1 MDNHLI
7 AVPKREDSFA
17 RGIGETHRKYTNLI
31 NIQHNWKGFLWQ
43 GRFLSYP
50 MDDRYVYTA
59 VRYIEQNPVRA
70 GLVKKPED
78 YLWSSARAHVLKV
91 RDDLLSDF
99 PLLSEI
105 PDWSSYLRETV
116 TEDDRR
122 LFLQHER
129 CGRPLGSEDFMRK
142 IEHITGRPII
152 KKNLA
157 DREGKL
163 GRKIGNRY
171 HVPYGDP
178 LNREA

>member
-1 MDNHLI
+1 
-7 AVPKREDSFA
+7 
-17 RGIGETHRKYTNLI
+17 
-31 NIQHNWKGFLWQ
+31 
-43 GRFLSYP
+43 

-152 KKNLA
+152 KRKPGRPRRETGEKN
-157 DREGKL
+157 
-163 GRKIGNRY
+163 RK
-171 HVPYGDP
+171 
-178 LNREA
+178 